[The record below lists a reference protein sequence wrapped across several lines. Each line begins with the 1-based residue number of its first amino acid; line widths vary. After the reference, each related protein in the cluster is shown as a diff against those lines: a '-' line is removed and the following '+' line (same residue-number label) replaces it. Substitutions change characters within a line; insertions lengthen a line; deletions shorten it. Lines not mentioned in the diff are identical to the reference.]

1 MADTV
6 TTHQSPAPRHCGCG
20 CGAAQ
25 QRLAT
30 VEMSVRA
37 GEPFAFCRDDDGG
50 DDVPGSF
57 LPFFLVGGT
66 RIPRIGSRWRVSPD
80 VFVLLRKGQTV
91 KMPTFGI
98 MRCVEP
104 PLTHAL
110 FSLGEMQPAAAPVW
124 LFFFSLSAVGCG
136 GP

>member
-1 MADTV
+1 
-6 TTHQSPAPRHCGCG
+6 
-20 CGAAQ
+20 
-25 QRLAT
+25 
-30 VEMSVRA
+30 MSVRA

-124 LFFFSLSAVGCG
+124 LFFLSRRWGVVVPEDAGAG
-136 GP
+136 TWYGDGLPPPGSAS